1 MREVRGECVEE
12 RERGRRAQREE
23 EGRERRELRGRREG
37 ERETA
42 IVWFVF
48 ALSH

>member
-23 EGRERRELRGRREG
+23 GRREREERRREG
-37 ERETA
+37 ER
-42 IVWFVF
+42 
-48 ALSH
+48 LRG